1 MKNLVLDIKKH
12 LKIIKNIY
20 GVENVV
26 LTQRDGQPIE
36 SSGVWLSKNEIFGV
50 CSSTSAIFN
59 VAELLHKDCLNY
71 ILIDGKRAKILI
83 TPIYIENNTEIFNQ
97 NSNRAEFFIAITTRP
112 QVNLGGIFIK
122 LKKKLEIIG
131 KIISESKY
139 DFKPPLRSFS
149 EKEIENILNSFSVK
163 NQQEIASDKFI
174 DTFTFKLDIS
184 ISNKIRDVVFDFSK
198 NVPGVNLA
206 IVALN
211 GGYSLC
217 KFSLDPLI
225 DSEGA
230 LPFSLFDTSRRI
242 IWMLKKTEINNVL
255 CDCKKYNHF
264 TYGLLKGSIFSTYI
278 SKNNEKRLG
287 LLRLMIPQYVN
298 SLQSYLQEASKKSID
313 SFDINQLL
321 EELNL

>member
-1 MKNLVLDIKKH
+1 MNNLVLEIKKH
-12 LKIIKNIY
+12 LKSIKGIF

-59 VAELLHKDCLNY
+59 VAELLHKNNLNY
-71 ILIDGKRAKILI
+71 ILIDGQRAKILI
-83 TPIYIENNTEIFNQ
+83 APIYLNNNNGLGEE
-97 NSNRAEFFIAITTRP
+97 SSKRAEFFIAITTRP

-122 LKKKLEIIG
+122 MKKKLKLIG
-131 KIISESKY
+131 DIVSNSNH
-139 DFKPPLRSFS
+139 DFKPPLRTFS
-149 EKEIENILNSFSVK
+149 EKEIDDILDAFSVK
-163 NQQEIASDKFI
+163 DGQEIAEKEI
-174 DTFTFKLDIS
+174 ETFTFKLDLNV
-184 ISNKIRDVVFDFSK
+184 SNKIRDIVFDFSK

-230 LPFSLFDTSRRI
+230 LPFSLYDTSRRI
-242 IWMLKKTEINNVL
+242 IWMLKKTVINNVF
-255 CDCKKYNHF
+255 CDCKDYNHF
-264 TYGLLKGSIFSTYI
+264 IYGLVKGSIFSTYI
-278 SKNNEKRLG
+278 LKNSDKRLG

-298 SLQSYLQEASKKSID
+298 NLQLYLQEASKKSIN
-313 SFDINQLL
+313 SFDINQIL
-321 EELNL
+321 EELNI

>member
-12 LKIIKNIY
+12 LKTIKGIF

-59 VAELLHKDCLNY
+59 VAELLHKDNLNY
-71 ILIDGKRAKILI
+71 ILIDGKRSKILI
-83 TPIYIENNTEIFNQ
+83 TPIYINH
-97 NSNRAEFFIAITTRP
+97 NSIPLKEESNKAEFFIAITTRP

-122 LKKKLEIIG
+122 MKKKLEIIG
-131 KIISESKY
+131 KMITDSGEN
-139 DFKPPLRSFS
+139 FKPPLRSFS
-149 EKEIENILNSFSVK
+149 EKEIDNILTSFSVK
-163 NQQEIASDKFI
+163 DKQETSSNKFI
-174 DTFTFKLDIS
+174 DTFTFKLDIN
-184 ISNKIRDVVFDFSK
+184 ISNKIRDIVFDFSK

-206 IVALN
+206 VVALN

-230 LPFSLFDTSRRI
+230 LPFSLYDTSRRI
-242 IWMLKKTEINNVL
+242 IWMLKKTEINNVF
-255 CDCKKYNHF
+255 CDCKEYNHF
-264 TYGLLKGSIFSTYI
+264 IYGLIKGSIFSTYI

-298 SLQSYLQEASKKSID
+298 NLQSYLQEASKKSID
-313 SFDINQLL
+313 SIDINQLL
-321 EELNL
+321 EELNI